1 MLVTV
6 TFVTGSPLLGSI
18 LTKKAGDEHLE
29 ELFSILL
36 SDDADDDD
44 YDDAYY

>member
-6 TFVTGSPLLGSI
+6 TFVSGSPLLGSI
-18 LTKKAGDEHLE
+18 LTKAGDEHLE

-44 YDDAYY
+44 AYY